1 MKAPTG
7 PPLLLREFTDTDEAE
22 VLDLLR
28 ITLGEGPTGSR
39 TPAFFR
45 WKHAASPFGPSYL
58 LVAEAEGRI
67 VGLRAFMRWRLMT
80 GDRSLRAVIAV
91 DTATHPDFQ
100 GRGIFSRL
108 TKEAVTAFGDEVDL
122 VFNTP
127 NDKSL
132 PGYLKMGWHVVGK
145 VPVLARIRRPIRFA
159 TRARS
164 FRTIASP
171 GDRPRIAAAPA
182 GTSLE
187 DSGSTAALLAE
198 TAPTDPRL
206 ATPRD
211 LTYLRWRYADAP
223 ELDYRTV
230 SVHERGELRGLAFFR
245 VRPRGRLWESTIDD
259 LIVRPGDRATARRL
273 LSRVARSANVDL
285 LTCHFP
291 RGWAAAAAA
300 RRAGFIKAPVGITLA
315 ARPLREGIHPD
326 PTVLASWALSLGD
339 LEVF

>member
-1 MKAPTG
+1 MRAPADVG
-7 PPLLLREFTDTDEAE
+7 LRVRGYTQADEPR

-28 ITLGEGPTGSR
+28 SSLGEGPTGDR

-45 WKHAASPFGPSYL
+45 WKHAANPFGPSYL
-58 LVAEAEGRI
+58 LLAEAGGRI
-67 VGLRAFMRWRLMT
+67 VGLRAFMRWRLRA

-91 DTATHPDFQ
+91 DTATHPEFQ

-108 TKEAVTAFGDEVDL
+108 TKEAIGAFGDEVDL

-127 NDKSL
+127 NGKSL

-164 FRTIASP
+164 IRT
-171 GDRPRIAAAPA
+171 
-182 GTSLE
+182 GTSL
-187 DSGSTAALLAE
+187 DDRPAIAALPAGPALEQSGAPLLVADATVAE
-198 TAPTDPRL
+198 RRL
-206 ATPRD
+206 STPRD

-223 ELDYRTV
+223 QLDYRAV
-230 SVHERGELRGLAFFR
+230 SVHVRGRLRGLAFFR

-259 LIVRPGDRATARRL
+259 LIVRPEDGATARRL

-300 RRAGFIKAPVGITLA
+300 RRAGFIRAPVGITLVA
-315 ARPLREGIHPD
+315 KPLREDVRPD
-326 PTVLASWALSLGD
+326 PTVPASWALSLGD